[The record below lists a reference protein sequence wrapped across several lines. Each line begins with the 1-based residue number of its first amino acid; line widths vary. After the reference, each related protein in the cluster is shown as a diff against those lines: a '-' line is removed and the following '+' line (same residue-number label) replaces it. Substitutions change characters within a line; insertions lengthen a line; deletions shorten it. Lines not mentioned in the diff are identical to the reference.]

1 MTGAPDDTPEA
12 GAEENEPVQSRLYD
26 RWQPPPPEALT
37 PRRLELR
44 RLGDS
49 LRLVIDRLVSTDAP
63 VEQITAAADEL
74 ERIAAAFEH
83 VANASVYE
91 GFAETTIAGPDVH
104 ALFDQSP
111 FIGRANPLAPP
122 IRLWEQDGEVAG
134 EVTFGTAYEGPP
146 GCVHGGYVAGA
157 FDEVLGATQ
166 TLSGRAGM
174 TGTLT
179 TVYRSPTPL
188 HTPLRFRGWITGV
201 ENRKILTAATLHA
214 GDRLCAEAT
223 AIFISIDVEV
233 FVKLREER
241 EARERQRGT

>member
-1 MTGAPDDTPEA
+1 MTPD
-12 GAEENEPVQSRLYD
+12 EPDRLNLYD

-44 RLGDS
+44 RLGDA
-49 LRLVIDRLVSTDAP
+49 LRVVIDRLVSTDAP
-63 VEQITAAADEL
+63 VEQIAAAADDL
-74 ERIAAAFEH
+74 ERIAEAFAQIE
-83 VANASVYE
+83 NASVYE
-91 GFAETTIAGPDVH
+91 GFAETTLAGPDFH

-122 IRLWEQDGEVAG
+122 IRLWQAEDEAVEAEV
-134 EVTFGTAYEGPP
+134 VFGTAYEGPP

-188 HTPLRFRGWITGV
+188 HTPLRFRGWISSV
-201 ENRKILTAATLHA
+201 EDRKIHTAATLHA
-214 GDRLCAEAT
+214 GERLCAEAT
-223 AIFISIDVEV
+223 AVFISIDPEV
-233 FVKLREER
+233 FRRLTEER
-241 EARERQRGT
+241 DARDRRRT

>member
-1 MTGAPDDTPEA
+1 MTAEGDDPGAA
-12 GAEENEPVQSRLYD
+12 FPVLAQ
-26 RWQPPPPEALT
+26 RWQQPRPEELT

-44 RLGDS
+44 RLGGS
-49 LRLVIDRLVSTDAP
+49 IRQVIDRLVSTDAP
-63 VEQITAAADEL
+63 VERITAAADDL
-74 ERIAAAFEH
+74 ERIAGEFEH

-91 GFAETTIAGPDVH
+91 GFAETTIAGPDVG

-111 FIGRANPLAPP
+111 FIGIANPLAPP
-122 IRLWEQDGEVAG
+122 ITLWEQDGEVIG
-134 EVTFGTAYEGPP
+134 EVVFGTAYEGPP

-188 HTPLRFRGWITGV
+188 HTPLRFRGWITGT
-201 ENRKILTAATLHA
+201 ERRKILTAATLHA

-223 AIFISIDVEV
+223 ATFISIDVEV
-233 FVKLREER
+233 FMRLRDER
-241 EARERQRGT
+241 EARDRSRG

>member
-1 MTGAPDDTPEA
+1 MSAPEAPDGGGDGGTII
-12 GAEENEPVQSRLYD
+12 GGTLYD

-44 RLGDS
+44 RLGDN
-49 LRLVIDRLVSTDAP
+49 LRDVIDRLVSTDAP
-63 VEQITAAADEL
+63 VEQITAAADQL
-74 ERIAAAFEH
+74 ERIAREFEH

-91 GFAETTIAGPDVH
+91 GFAEATIAGPDVH

-122 IRLWEQDGEVAG
+122 IRIWEDGGEVAG
-134 EVTFGTAYEGPP
+134 EVTFGAAYEGPP

-188 HTPLRFRGWITGV
+188 HTPLRFRGWITGT
-201 ENRKILTAATLHA
+201 ERRKILTAATLHA

-233 FVKLREER
+233 FARLREER
-241 EARERQRGT
+241 EARERPRGA